1 MYKKRLIDIR
11 TQKNIKQIV
20 LSKILKLGNVVYGH
34 YEREETIIPIKHLN
48 TICNYF
54 NVSFDYVFEFTNNIN
69 YKNTNKEIS
78 KDLQRE
84 RLQELRKDY
93 NLTQKDLAE
102 SINVAKSTISDYERK
117 AKVIATPFLYDIC
130 KKYHISA
137 DYLLGKTNYPKY
149 IK

>member
-117 AKVIATPFLYDIC
+117 AKVIATPFLYAIC